1 MKRIFVMSLA
11 LSVAFQSQAKK
22 VNVGEA
28 IATGTRTGDQLSSQ
42 ISGDGQKGQETAV
55 TANETLQQ
63 SAVDTTK
70 NSQKGQTTALL
81 IGAGLGA
88 AAQHYYGVCA
98 SSGGTFGYAAC
109 ITGGILVAMALQ
121 SKKSADSYKPVID
134 NASKNSCIYSTL
146 GCAGTPPNPYTAGTG
161 NPNINTG
168 QLTAIA
174 ETLNKGGYE
183 VDVNSGKI
191 KSPKGTGNLN
201 DPASMENLLGKEG
214 FDKLMGEV
222 RKAEADAKAKIDQV
236 KGGAVT
242 AALGFDGGGGGNSGA
257 VTEAGYGDGTETG
270 GSVASRIARLR
281 NPSQAKGLTKNFN
294 GDPIGVASDSIF
306 EMMSRRYNLKNTQK
320 TFYGPEAELKN

>member
-1 MKRIFVMSLA
+1 MMILA
-11 LSVAFQSQAKK
+11 LSVALQSQAK
-22 VNVGEA
+22 VNKGAA
-28 IATGTRTGDQLSSQ
+28 IATGTQTGNQLSSQ
-42 ISGDGQKGQETAV
+42 ISSDGQKGQETTS
-55 TANETLQQ
+55 TANDTLQQ
-63 SAVDTTK
+63 SSVDTTK

-88 AAQHYYGVCA
+88 AAQHYYGVC
-98 SSGGTFGYAAC
+98 SSTGGTFGYAAC
-109 ITGGILVAMALQ
+109 ITGGILAGMALQ
-121 SKKSADSYKPVID
+121 SKKSADSYKPVIGQAWD
-134 NASKNSCIYSTL
+134 NACTYSSL
-146 GCAGTPPNPYTAGTG
+146 GCSGAPPNPYTAGTG

-174 ETLNKGGYE
+174 ENLGKSGYE

-191 KSPKGTGNLN
+191 KSPKGEGNLN
-201 DPASMENLLGKEG
+201 DPASMESLLGKEG

-242 AALGFDGGGGGNSGA
+242 ASLGFDGGGGGGA
-257 VTEAGYGDGTETG
+257 GVVPEGGYGTEAEG
-270 GSVASRIARLR
+270 GSVASRIDKLR
-281 NPSQAKGLTKNFN
+281 NPANSKGLTKNFN

-320 TFYGPEAELKN
+320 TFFGPEPELKN